1 MVFGLDLVSS
11 ILLTA
16 SALAL
21 AYFFN
26 GQLQRRLEKRTTSYH
41 VKLEAFRAINQS
53 AMGVIGALIGLRNL
67 FGLLK
72 ENSLTDA
79 EIIEIAWQLGLA
91 REAERP
97 LETAITDAMA
107 ADFKAA
113 SLEKEENERL
123 EALRTWADA
132 TQFSLLVLY
141 TRVLAFHIDALTLQ
155 AGQADLVSNHDDVES
170 SLSRFQRMVLLY
182 MEHTT
187 DQAGRGSP
195 SPEELDAEIATLNEE
210 WQNLRLAMWV
220 ELDRTL

>member
-11 ILLTA
+11 IFLTA
-16 SALAL
+16 FVLAL

-41 VKLEAFRAINQS
+41 VKLEAFQAINRS

-79 EIIEIAWQLGLA
+79 EVIEIAWQLGLA

-97 LETAITDAMA
+97 LETTIVDTMAI
-107 ADFKAA
+107 DFKAA
-113 SLEKEENERL
+113 SLEKEEDERL
-123 EALRTWADA
+123 TAIRSWADA
-132 TQFSLLVLY
+132 THFSLLVLY

-155 AGQADLVSNHDDVES
+155 ASQADLVSNHDDVES
-170 SLSRFQRMVLLY
+170 SLSRFQARVSQY
-182 MEHTT
+182 SGYIADRT
-187 DQAGRGSP
+187 GRGSP
-195 SPEELDAEIATLNEE
+195 FPEELDAEIAALDEE
-210 WQNLRLAMWV
+210 WRNLRLAMWV
-220 ELDRTL
+220 ELERTL

>member
-1 MVFGLDLVSS
+1 MVFGLDLISS
-11 ILLTA
+11 IVLTA
-16 SALAL
+16 IVLAL

-79 EIIEIAWQLGLA
+79 EVLEVAWQLGLA

-97 LETAITDAMA
+97 LETTIADTMG

-113 SLEKEENERL
+113 SLHDDEDERL
-123 EALRTWADA
+123 TAIKSWADA
-132 TQFSLLVLY
+132 THFSLLILY

-155 AGQADLVSNHDDVES
+155 ASQADLVSDHDDVER
-170 SLSRFQRMVLLY
+170 SLNRFQAMISQYSGYIADR
-182 MEHTT
+182 
-187 DQAGRGSP
+187 AGRGSP
-195 SPEELDAEIATLNEE
+195 SPEELDAEITALGEE
-210 WQNLRLAMWV
+210 WQNLKLAMWV
-220 ELDRTL
+220 ELERTL